1 MTTPLTYTPRQAA
14 ERIGAA
20 VTEDWLKKRAAA
32 DAIPHTRSGK
42 GRGRSGRIAF
52 TEAHLAEILQLIEHR
67 PEGTP
72 APAAPEQFTSVV
84 SRGKRTA

>member
-1 MTTPLTYTPRQAA
+1 MSAITPLTYTPAEAA

-32 DAIPHTRSGK
+32 DLIPHTRSGN

-52 TEAHLAEILQLIEHR
+52 TEAHLAEILQQIERR
-67 PEGTP
+67 PAENPEP
-72 APAAPEQFTSVV
+72 APEFTSVV
-84 SRGKRTA
+84 SRGCRSA